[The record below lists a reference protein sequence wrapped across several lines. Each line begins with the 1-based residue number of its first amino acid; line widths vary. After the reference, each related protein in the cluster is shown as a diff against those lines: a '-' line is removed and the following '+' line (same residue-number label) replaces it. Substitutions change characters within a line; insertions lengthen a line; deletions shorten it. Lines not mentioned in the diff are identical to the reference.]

1 MTSTPQGIEAKVR
14 AMAQEVALRSGYDL
28 IDVEYRREP
37 SGWTLRLFI
46 DKPGGVNLE
55 DCQRL
60 SQELT
65 ALLDV
70 EDPIPHKY
78 NLEVSSPGLDRPLRR
93 GRDFEAARGKRI
105 KAVTREP
112 IEGRRNF
119 TGRLRDI
126 RTAADPDGAGVLV
139 LDDEG
144 SGAQQS
150 IPIDT
155 LVRARL
161 VYEWPTAGH
170 QRKTGRKR

>member
-1 MTSTPQGIEAKVR
+1 MTSTPQGIEARVR
-14 AMAQEVALRSGYDL
+14 ALAQDVALRAGYDL

-37 SGWTLRLFI
+37 GGWTLRVFI
-46 DKPGGVNLE
+46 DKPGGVNLS
-55 DCQRL
+55 DCQGL
-60 SQELT
+60 SQEI
-65 ALLDV
+65 AAVLDV

-93 GRDFEAARGKRI
+93 EDDFVAVRGQRI

-119 TGRLRDI
+119 TGRLEDVRP
-126 RTAADPDGAGVLV
+126 AGEPGGATVLV

-144 SGAQQS
+144 SGGPRT

-155 LVRARL
+155 LARARL
-161 VYEWPTAGH
+161 VYEWPEAGH
-170 QRKTGRKR
+170 QKKTGRKR